1 MSMQMLNGE
10 YGTNPYSTKRY
21 FEDRGYKVDSLD
33 GDDILNKDIPDADV
47 YVLSFWNSPK
57 ISKALHTVAVRKT
70 GKGIEIFN
78 LQNGFTDSTAEPS
91 IKEFFKTSNNQ
102 PVLLIGISNE
112 S

>member
-1 MSMQMLNGE
+1 MQK

-57 ISKALHTVAVRKT
+57 ISKALHTVAVK
-70 GKGIEIFN
+70 KNEEGIEIFN
-78 LQNGFTDSTAEPS
+78 PENKSTSSDKAKS
-91 IKEFFKTSNNQ
+91 INEFFRDSENQ
-102 PVLLIGISNE
+102 PILLIGISNK